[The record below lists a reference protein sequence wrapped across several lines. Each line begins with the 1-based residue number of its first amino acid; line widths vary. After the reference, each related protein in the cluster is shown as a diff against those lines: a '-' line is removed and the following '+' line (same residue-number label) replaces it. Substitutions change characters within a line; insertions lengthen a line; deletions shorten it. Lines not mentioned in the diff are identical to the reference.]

1 MPDDERPLMG
11 NLYGRRVT
19 KFDHIL
25 VFYHQHKVLCLGM
38 ALFGFIIFSTL
49 IFKSESTSLTHFEDN
64 ELSYP
69 EISKEELDSAPKLDF
84 IEVSSSGKKFKI
96 FTRKYPANSKI
107 TVLLLH
113 GMAFT
118 SKTWEEVHTYEALQN
133 ADINSIGVDLP
144 GFGQS
149 EGPKMKENCDV
160 FISDL
165 IKSLQIDNV
174 VLVSPS
180 MSGKF
185 ANTYLLE
192 RNKEER
198 KVVGWIPVAPVT
210 TQTAAEFSTLDVKTL
225 ISYGE
230 NDSMGKRVSETVLNS
245 IPNSQLYELK
255 GGSHPCYRDNP
266 TEWNE
271 RVVSFLNSF

>member
-1 MPDDERPLMG
+1 
-11 NLYGRRVT
+11 
-19 KFDHIL
+19 
-25 VFYHQHKVLCLGM
+25 
-38 ALFGFIIFSTL
+38 
-49 IFKSESTSLTHFEDN
+49 
-64 ELSYP
+64 
-69 EISKEELDSAPKLDF
+69 
-84 IEVSSSGKKFKI
+84 
-96 FTRKYPANSKI
+96 
-107 TVLLLH
+107 
-113 GMAFT
+113 MAFT

-185 ANTYLLE
+185 ANSYLLE

-198 KVVGWIPVAPVT
+198 KVVGWIPVAPQT

>member
-1 MPDDERPLMG
+1 MI
-11 NLYGRRVT
+11 
-19 KFDHIL
+19 KF
-25 VFYHQHKVLCLGM
+25 FR

-49 IFKSESTSLTHFEDN
+49 VFKSESTSLANFENN

-69 EISKEELDSAPKLDF
+69 EISKDTLDSAPKLEF
-84 IEVSSSGKKFKI
+84 IDVDSSGNKFKI
-96 FTRKYPANSKI
+96 FTRKYPANSET

-133 ADINSIGVDLP
+133 AGINSIGVDLP

-149 EGPKMKENCDV
+149 EGPKLNQNCDV

-185 ANTYLLE
+185 ANSYLLG

-198 KVVGWIPVAPVT
+198 KVVGWVPVAPVT
-210 TQTAAEFSTLDVKTL
+210 TQTAEDFTTLDIKAL

-230 NDSMGKRVSETVLNS
+230 NDGTGKRVSETVLSS

-271 RVVSFLNSF
+271 RVVSFLKSF